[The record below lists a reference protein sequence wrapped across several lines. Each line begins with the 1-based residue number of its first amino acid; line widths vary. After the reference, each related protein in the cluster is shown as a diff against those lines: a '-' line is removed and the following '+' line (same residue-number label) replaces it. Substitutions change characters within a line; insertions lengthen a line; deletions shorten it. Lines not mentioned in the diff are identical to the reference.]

1 MASVRMIF
9 SPAFSQIIFSPFVA
23 AMLRIPTVLV
33 VHAVGA
39 ELREGTG
46 TWSRFHQPIRQP

>member
-39 ELREGTG
+39 ELREVTG